1 MCKVNNKKLNNLH
14 VIQIDYTNVLVY
26 KLLVYTLMCIPF
38 VRKTKIIDDY
48 LCLTVELSYQTFMKK
63 DLNLSPKITK
73 PGTNLVFFN

>member
-1 MCKVNNKKLNNLH
+1 LN
-14 VIQIDYTNVLVY
+14 VIQIDYTNVLY
-26 KLLVYTLMCIPF
+26 KLLVYTLMYIPF

-73 PGTNLVFFN
+73 HGTNQIF